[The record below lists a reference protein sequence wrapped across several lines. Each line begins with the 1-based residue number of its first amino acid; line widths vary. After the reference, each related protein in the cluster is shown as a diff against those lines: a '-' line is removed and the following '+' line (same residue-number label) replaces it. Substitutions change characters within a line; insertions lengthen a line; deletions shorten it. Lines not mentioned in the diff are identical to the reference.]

1 METKM
6 EVEEIKLPKVA
17 ETFSI
22 ESKVKEN
29 VVETGSKEIKD
40 GVQLKGEG
48 ELKVTPEGEK
58 ERKKEHKHKHKH
70 KHKHHDDKEKHKSS
84 HHDKSEKHK
93 SHHHDK
99 DKEKS
104 HHKPHKSKFPDPI
117 RVKSS
122 IFGPPMDAAD
132 VNRLLSEPID
142 REIDGGSNFQIS
154 KPKKMKD
161 NFGETP
167 KKRKRARTSDGRFSS
182 IEIQTLE
189 LKSVKWKSR
198 VISNYKFP

>member
-1 METKM
+1 MELGET
-6 EVEEIKLPKVA
+6 KLPKVA
-17 ETFSI
+17 ETFSLD
-22 ESKVKEN
+22 SKVKEN
-29 VVETGSKEIKD
+29 AVETSNKEIKLMETGNKEIKNKTELKGD
-40 GVQLKGEG
+40 GV
-48 ELKVTPEGEK
+48 LKVTSEGEK

-99 DKEKS
+99 EKDKS

-122 IFGPPMDAAD
+122 IFGPPMDATD

-154 KPKKMKD
+154 KPKKIKD
-161 NFGETP
+161 DFGDTP
-167 KKRKRARTSDGRFSS
+167 KKRKRSRMSDGRFSCG
-182 IEIQTLE
+182 
-189 LKSVKWKSR
+189 
-198 VISNYKFP
+198 